1 MKILAIETS
10 CDETAIAIIDGTED
24 MHNPRFSVLSNVVLS
39 QVALHAQ
46 YGGVFPSLA
55 KREHARNLVPL
66 LKEALEQGLG
76 ISNPP
81 AGGQSPISKQI
92 PNTKYQILNTILG
105 HEPELLDQFNAFIPT
120 IEAPDIDLIAVTNGP
135 GLEPALWV
143 GVNFAKALSLAWR
156 KPVMP
161 INHMEGHFFSALL
174 KKGGGKE
181 FSISNFQFPILALLI
196 SGGHTELV
204 LSKDWFTYEI
214 VGQTRDDAV
223 GEAFDK
229 VARMLDL
236 PYPGGPQIAR
246 LAQFARNNAEQTP
259 VVEQG
264 SLRGTAQKSA
274 EKIQRTS
281 ASSLRKS
288 AGELRLPRP
297 MMHSGDFNFSFS
309 GLKTAVLYALK
320 KIETLTPEIKRAVA
334 YAFEEAVTEVLVK
347 KTIAAAEEYG
357 VQTIIVGGGVSANT
371 HIRKSLEI
379 ATKETLPETKLLIS
393 PLNLTGDNA
402 LMIATAGYL
411 RHLHKLPTID
421 IKALVANGNMRLG
434 GNENMVQ

>member
-10 CDETAIAIIDGTED
+10 CDETAIAIIEGTED
-24 MHNPRFSVLSNVVLS
+24 IHNPRFSVLSNLVLS

-55 KREHARNLVPL
+55 KREHAKNLIPL
-66 LKEALEQGLG
+66 LKQALEE
-76 ISNPP
+76 SNLLQP
-81 AGGQSPISKQI
+81 K
-92 PNTKYQILNTILG
+92 NTLESTTYNLQLILE
-105 HEPELLDQFNAFIPT
+105 HEPELLKQFEDFIPT
-120 IEAPDIDLIAVTNGP
+120 IETPDIDLIAVTNGP

-143 GVNFAKALSLAWR
+143 GVNFAKALSSTWG

-161 INHMEGHFFSALL
+161 VNHMEGHIFSALL
-174 KKGGGKE
+174 KKSQKDAEKNEG
-181 FSISNFQFPILALLI
+181 STAPTTYNLQPITFPILALLI

-236 PYPGGPQIAR
+236 PYPGGPQISK
-246 LAQFARNNAEQTP
+246 LAEEVRISENKTDGF
-259 VVEQG
+259 VF
-264 SLRGTAQKSA
+264 
-274 EKIQRTS
+274 
-281 ASSLRKS
+281 
-288 AGELRLPRP
+288 PRP

-320 KIETLTPEIKRAVA
+320 KIETLTPEIKKTVA

-347 KTIAAAEEYG
+347 KTVAAAEDCG
-357 VQTIIVGGGVSANT
+357 VHAIVVGGGVSANKR
-371 HIRKSLEI
+371 IRESLSDKLQDESLFI
-379 ATKETLPETKLLIS
+379 API
-393 PLNLTGDNA
+393 NLTGDNA
-402 LMIATAGYL
+402 LMIAAAGYL
-411 RHLHKLPTID
+411 RYLHKLPTID
-421 IKALVANGNMRLG
+421 IKALTANGNMRLG
-434 GNENMVQ
+434 GNKNMVQ